1 MLEKRSLFH
10 STGQVAGAVDVEM
23 GGSPH
28 KEKLAF
34 KTLSL
39 SIMFKEC
46 LTAHLQVKPSISLT
60 APIHI
65 A

>member
-10 STGQVAGAVDVEM
+10 LTGQVTVAVYVDM
-23 GGSPH
+23 GGSLH
-28 KEKLAF
+28 KEKLNF

-46 LTAHLQVKPSISLT
+46 LK
-60 APIHI
+60 
-65 A
+65 

>member
-1 MLEKRSLFH
+1 MLGKRSLFH
-10 STGQVAGAVDVEM
+10 LTGQVTGAVDVEM
-23 GGSPH
+23 GGSLH
-28 KEKLAF
+28 KEKSPF

-46 LTAHLQVKPSISLT
+46 LTAHLQVKPPISLT

>member
-1 MLEKRSLFH
+1 MLEKHSLFH
-10 STGQVAGAVDVEM
+10 LTGQVTGAVDVEM
-23 GGSPH
+23 GGSLH
-28 KEKLAF
+28 KEKSPF

-46 LTAHLQVKPSISLT
+46 LTAHLQVKPPISLT